1 MKRVLVPLAAVMLC
15 IGIAIVT
22 SYSKQQPASNAVES
36 AATAATPLPR
46 RATAFGINLSPLV
59 YWTNERSFMNLVV
72 ASGTWRSTTTWS
84 AVDPKLVD
92 RNGTL
97 LALPPGEQA
106 TLALTRPAAAHRGD
120 VTIRCR
126 FDGTGVVDGI
136 NVVDMKTGPGQ
147 IVFLWKKEIAGTGF
161 RVKATDPA
169 DPIRNVDCREADAD
183 PKLLFDPA
191 FVDSLRPYKA
201 VRFLDWQMANANAAV
216 SWPAR
221 TLPTATIQGSP
232 QGVAV
237 EHLVALANLARVD
250 PWFVMPWNADAAYME
265 GFAQYV
271 HDHLDPARTAY
282 VEIGNE
288 IWNMGFPAGRQALA
302 EGLQAKLGQT
312 SDEARMRRYA
322 EHSVEG
328 FKIWERVYAREPRR
342 IVRVLSGQNSW
353 PQLFQYALDY
363 QDTTRH
369 VDALSTALYFG
380 QRLLND
386 PLVDTSDI
394 APLFPKLEGSI
405 ESTFASARQFKQMA
419 DARGLRY
426 IGYEGGQHASYAGK
440 DRALIARLN
449 RDPRMGDAYR
459 LYLAGWD
466 RGFGDLLM
474 LFHSVS
480 PAGSSMHFGLA
491 EYSGQPM
498 AETPKRKAVLDAI
511 AATKR

>member
-1 MKRVLVPLAAVMLC
+1 MKRMLVLLTALMLC
-15 IGIAIVT
+15 VAIAGVT

-36 AATAATPLPR
+36 PATAAPPLSRQP
-46 RATAFGINLSPLV
+46 TAFGINLSSV
-59 YWTNERSFMNLVV
+59 IYWTNQRAFMNLV
-72 ASGTWRSTTTWS
+72 AGSGAWRSTKSWK
-84 AVDPKLVD
+84 AVDPQLVD

-97 LALPPGEQA
+97 LSLPPGEQA
-106 TLALTRPAAAHRGD
+106 ALALTKPPAAYRGD
-120 VTIRCR
+120 VAIHCRYDGKGSVSGIGSASPAAGPGR
-126 FDGTGVVDGI
+126 FDFIWRREVTTAQIRVD
-136 NVVDMKTGPGQ
+136 
-147 IVFLWKKEIAGTGF
+147 
-161 RVKATDPA
+161 ATDPA
-169 DPIRNVDCREADAD
+169 DPIRNVDCREAGAD
-183 PKLLFDPA
+183 PKALFDPA

-201 VRFLDWQMANANAAV
+201 VRFLDWQMANANAAG

-221 TLPTATIQGSP
+221 TPPTATIQSNP

-237 EHLVALANLARVD
+237 EHLVALANAAKVD
-250 PWFVMPWNADAAYME
+250 PWFVMPWNADTAYME
-265 GFAQYV
+265 GFARYV
-271 HDHLDPARTAY
+271 HDHLDPDRTVY

-288 IWNMGFPAGRQALA
+288 IWNMSFPAGRQALA
-302 EGLQAKLGQT
+302 EGLQAKLGKT

-322 EHSVEG
+322 QHSVEG
-328 FKIWERVYAREPRR
+328 FKVWERVYAREPRR

-363 QDTTRH
+363 QDTARH
-369 VDALSTALYFG
+369 ADALSTALYFG
-380 QRLLND
+380 QLLLNE
-386 PLVDTSDI
+386 PSADTSDI

-440 DRALIARLN
+440 DRTLIARLN
-449 RDPRMGDAYR
+449 RDARMGDAYR

-466 RGFGDLLM
+466 KGFGDLLM

-498 AETPKRKAVLDAI
+498 METPKRKAVLDAI
-511 AATKR
+511 SATKL